1 MKDILTIS
9 ERAAARIDHLMSLRP
24 SDAEP
29 AVGIKIGV
37 KNAGCSGMSYTMD
50 FAEEVPPAAEVITQ
64 RGVTVVV
71 DPAAVMFLIGT
82 ELDFSED
89 KLSAMFV
96 FNNPN
101 VTSTCG
107 CGESF
112 AVN

>member
-1 MKDILTIS
+1 
-9 ERAAARIDHLMSLRP
+9 
-24 SDAEP
+24 
-29 AVGIKIGV
+29 
-37 KNAGCSGMSYTMD
+37 MSYTMD
-50 FAEEVPPAAEVITQ
+50 YAEEVAPGAEAITQ

-82 ELDFSED
+82 ELDFSEE
-89 KLSAMFV
+89 KLSATFV

-112 AVN
+112 AVG